1 MIVLGRMDNL
11 LQRLLG
17 GPPAR
22 VLLRLV
28 FVSILVGVFLALFDL
43 TPWALWRSLEILAR
57 HLFVFSWDALA
68 EVGQYFVYGLVVVLP
83 VWLVLRLLRMI

>member
-1 MIVLGRMDNL
+1 METFLH
-11 LQRLLG
+11 RLLG

-43 TPWALWRSLEILAR
+43 TPWAL
-57 HLFVFSWDALA
+57 
-68 EVGQYFVYGLVVVLP
+68 
-83 VWLVLRLLRMI
+83 

>member
-1 MIVLGRMDNL
+1 METFLH
-11 LQRLLG
+11 RLLG

-43 TPWALWRSLEILAR
+43 TPWVLWRSLEILAR

-83 VWLVLRLLRMI
+83 VWFVLRLLRMI